1 MPRWARFLSCSFT
14 AFLISLIGFLL
25 VAYWYEGGEGYFRA
39 LLAFAAEPGFWYLVF
54 VFALMAAA
62 ALATG
67 RLGVHLYRL
76 GSPAAGALAGGLVAL
91 VCTTVIF
98 SMHARAWGGFI
109 PGVQRLWPSAAL
121 FALPLMLSGALV
133 NWLWDR
139 LD

>member
-1 MPRWARFLSCSFT
+1 LT
-14 AFLISLIGFLL
+14 SLAGFLL

-39 LLAFAAEPGFWYLVF
+39 LLAFMAEPGFWHLVF
-54 VFALMAAA
+54 IFALMAAA
-62 ALATG
+62 TLTAA

-91 VCTTVIF
+91 VYITVLF
-98 SMHARAWGGFI
+98 SMHVRAWGGFL
-109 PGVQRLWPSAAL
+109 PGLQRLWSSGAL
-121 FALPLMLSGALV
+121 FALPLMLSGGLV